1 MAENKLLARQVFPP
15 GLAGDLM
22 YRASQMIPLN
32 PMGALQDGQ
41 IPQMNPQEMPPS
53 GEAQVLAEKTVKAGK
68 LQSVK
73 QKLKRVQ

>member
-15 GLAGDLM
+15 GLAGDFM

-41 IPQMNPQEMPPS
+41 IAQRNPQEMPPE
-53 GEAQVLAEKTVKAGK
+53 GQFLAEKTAKTNK

-73 QKLKRVQ
+73 QKLKRAQ

>member
-32 PMGALQDGQ
+32 QDGQ
-41 IPQMNPQEMPPS
+41 IAQRNPQEMPPE
-53 GEAQVLAEKTVKAGK
+53 GQFLAEKTAKTNK

-73 QKLKRVQ
+73 QKLKREQ